1 MVRPDRDRLSGD
13 VAVDESYVGGEEAGV
28 ARRQTQTKSIVA
40 IAVERHRPPGFGRT
54 RLRHMAD
61 CSADSLTPFV
71 RDPVKA
77 GSTVCADG
85 WKAYDG
91 LPQAGYQR
99 YRQVLASSPD
109 PAHVSMPGV
118 HRMASLLKRWL
129 LGTHQG
135 SVGPEHLQ
143 AHLDESTFRFNRRN
157 SRQRGLLFHR
167 LLEQAVTA
175 PPLTLH
181 KLTQNESRRPQ
192 HVVAVQLTGYPLH
205 TKRAGRI
212 VAVTV

>member
-1 MVRPDRDRLSGD
+1 
-13 VAVDESYVGGEEAGV
+13 
-28 ARRQTQTKSIVA
+28 
-40 IAVERHRPPGFGRT
+40 VERHRPRGFGRT
-54 RLRHMAD
+54 RLRHVVD
-61 CSADSLTPFV
+61 RSVDSLMPFV

-77 GSTVCADG
+77 GSTVCTDG

-118 HRMASLLKRWL
+118 HRMARLLKRWP

-143 AHLDESTFRFNRRN
+143 AYLDEFSFRFNRRS
-157 SRQRGLLFHR
+157 SRQRGLLFYR

-175 PPLTLH
+175 PPLTVH

-192 HVVAVQLTGYPLH
+192 HVVAVQLTGYPLP